1 MTYPDLVGKAAIV
14 TGAGAGI
21 GLAVAARLAAEGCTV
36 LCADINGD
44 AANASAAKVGSR
56 AIGHQVDVSDEDQV
70 IGMVE
75 ACVTSFGGVD
85 KLVAN
90 AGVVHM
96 ASIIDTSVEDF
107 DRVIAINLRGA
118 WLCTKHAAPK
128 MIERGGGA
136 IVNMSSL
143 AGHVGVGGTAA
154 YGMSK
159 AGISHLSR
167 VTAAE
172 LRPANVR
179 ANAVL
184 PAFVD
189 TPMQQ
194 TAMTMFD
201 EALGEGGARAMIAR
215 LQGRMAAPEEMAS
228 IVAFLLSDDASM
240 ITGTTQI
247 ADGGTIAALW

>member
-1 MTYPDLVGKAAIV
+1 MTHPDLAGKAAIV

-21 GLAVAARLAAEGCTV
+21 GLAIAARLADEGAHV
-36 LCADINGD
+36 LCADIDGAAAD
-44 AANASAAKVGSR
+44 AAAMKIGGGAVGFR
-56 AIGHQVDVSDEDQV
+56 ADVSDEEQV

-75 ACVTSFGGVD
+75 ACTTEFGGVD

-90 AGVVHM
+90 AGIVHF
-96 ASIIDTSVEDF
+96 SPLTDTTVEDF
-107 DRVIAINLRGA
+107 DRVIKINLRGA

-143 AGHVGVGGTAA
+143 AGQVAAAGSAA

-159 AGISHLSR
+159 AGIIHLSR

-172 LRPANVR
+172 LRSANVR
-179 ANAVL
+179 SNAVL

-194 TAMTMFD
+194 TAMATFD
-201 EALGEGGARAMIAR
+201 EVLGAGGADNMIAR
-215 LQGRMAAPEEMAS
+215 LQGRMAGPEEIAGV
-228 IVAFLLSDDASM
+228 VAFLLSDDASM
-240 ITGTTQI
+240 VNGTAQI
-247 ADGGTIAALW
+247 ADGGTISALW

>member
-1 MTYPDLVGKAAIV
+1 MTHPDLAGKAAIV

-21 GLAVAARLAAEGCTV
+21 GLAIAERLATEGCRV
-36 LCADINGD
+36 LCADIDGGAAD
-44 AANASAAKVGSR
+44 AAAAKIGGGAVGHR
-56 AIGHQVDVSDEDQV
+56 ADVGDEQQV

-75 ACVTSFGGVD
+75 ACVNAFGGVD

-90 AGVVHM
+90 AGIVHF
-96 ASIIDTSVEDF
+96 APLTDTTTSDF
-107 DRVIAINLRGA
+107 DRVIGVNLRGA

-143 AGHVGVGGTAA
+143 AGLVGAGGTAA

-159 AGISHLSR
+159 AGVIHLSR
-167 VTAAE
+167 ITAAE
-172 LRPANVR
+172 LRSAGVR
-179 ANAVL
+179 SNAVL

-194 TAMTMFD
+194 TAMTVFD
-201 EALGEGGARAMIAR
+201 LALGEGGANTMIDR
-215 LQGRMAAPEEMAS
+215 LQGRMAGPAEIAS
-228 IVAFLLSDDASM
+228 VVAFLLSDDASM
-240 ITGTTQI
+240 VNGTAQLV
-247 ADGGTIAALW
+247 DGGTVAALW

>member
-1 MTYPDLVGKAAIV
+1 MTYADLAGKAVIV

-21 GLAVAARLAAEGCTV
+21 GLAVARRLVAEGANV

-44 AANASAAKVGSR
+44 AAKIAAEELGGSAT
-56 AIGHQVDVSDEDQV
+56 GHQVDVSDEAQV
-70 IGMVE
+70 RDMV
-75 ACVTSFGGVD
+75 ATCVETFGGVD

-90 AGVVHM
+90 AGVVHF
-96 ASIIDTSVEDF
+96 APITDTTVEDF
-107 DRVIAINLRGA
+107 DRVVAINMRGA
-118 WLCTKHAAPK
+118 WLCTKHAVPR

-136 IVNMSSL
+136 IVNLSSL
-143 AGHVGVGGTAA
+143 AAHIGAGGTVA

-159 AGISHLSR
+159 AGITALSR

-172 LRPANVR
+172 FRSANIR
-179 ANAVL
+179 SNALL

-194 TAMTMFD
+194 TAITMFD
-201 EALGEGGARAMIAR
+201 QALGEGGGLSMIDR
-215 LQGRMAAPEEMAS
+215 LQGRMAAPAEMAA
-228 IVAFLLSDDASM
+228 VAAFLLSDDASM

-247 ADGGTIAALW
+247 ADGGTVAALW